1 LRILF
6 AFDPRRTAILLIG
19 GDKSGRWNQ
28 WYAAMVPLADQL
40 YDQPR
45 RLSPRGSVAV
55 TKTKSFDILRR
66 KVRADPERARRVAE
80 HKRAIMDA
88 LALAEARE
96 QRNVT
101 QKDIAEILGVTQ
113 ANVSRIE
120 REEDVYLSTLRKYVE
135 ALGGRLEVSA
145 VFPDKTVSLSRS
157 NRSRR

>member
-1 LRILF
+1 
-6 AFDPRRTAILLIG
+6 
-19 GDKSGRWNQ
+19 
-28 WYAAMVPLADQL
+28 
-40 YDQPR
+40 
-45 RLSPRGSVAV
+45 V
-55 TKTKSFDILRR
+55 TKTKSFEILRR

-80 HKRAIMDA
+80 HKRAILDA

-135 ALGGRLEVSA
+135 ALGGRLEVTA
-145 VFPDKTVSLSRS
+145 VFPDKTVSLRRS
-157 NRSRR
+157 NQSRR

>member
-1 LRILF
+1 
-6 AFDPRRTAILLIG
+6 
-19 GDKSGRWNQ
+19 
-28 WYAAMVPLADQL
+28 
-40 YDQPR
+40 
-45 RLSPRGSVAV
+45 V

-80 HKRAIMDA
+80 HKRAILDA

-101 QKDIAEILGVTQ
+101 QKDIAEILGVSQ

-157 NRSRR
+157 HRARS

>member
-1 LRILF
+1 M
-6 AFDPRRTAILLIG
+6 
-19 GDKSGRWNQ
+19 N
-28 WYAAMVPLADQL
+28 
-40 YDQPR
+40 
-45 RLSPRGSVAV
+45 
-55 TKTKSFDILRR
+55 KTKSFDILRR

-80 HKRAIMDA
+80 HKRAILDA

-101 QKDIAEILGVTQ
+101 QKEIAEMLGVTQ

-120 REEDVYLSTLRKYVE
+120 REEDVYLSTLRRYVE

>member
-1 LRILF
+1 
-6 AFDPRRTAILLIG
+6 
-19 GDKSGRWNQ
+19 
-28 WYAAMVPLADQL
+28 M
-40 YDQPR
+40 
-45 RLSPRGSVAV
+45 
-55 TKTKSFDILRR
+55 TKTKSFEILRR

-80 HKRAIMDA
+80 HKRAILDA

-157 NRSRR
+157 NQSRR

>member
-1 LRILF
+1 
-6 AFDPRRTAILLIG
+6 
-19 GDKSGRWNQ
+19 
-28 WYAAMVPLADQL
+28 
-40 YDQPR
+40 
-45 RLSPRGSVAV
+45 V
-55 TKTKSFDILRR
+55 TKTKSFEILRR

-80 HKRAIMDA
+80 HKRAILDA

-145 VFPDKTVSLSRS
+145 VFPDKTVSLRRS

>member
-1 LRILF
+1 
-6 AFDPRRTAILLIG
+6 
-19 GDKSGRWNQ
+19 
-28 WYAAMVPLADQL
+28 M
-40 YDQPR
+40 
-45 RLSPRGSVAV
+45 
-55 TKTKSFDILRR
+55 TKTKSFEILRR

-80 HKRAIMDA
+80 HKRAILDA

-145 VFPDKTVSLSRS
+145 VFPDKTVSLRRS

>member
-1 LRILF
+1 
-6 AFDPRRTAILLIG
+6 
-19 GDKSGRWNQ
+19 
-28 WYAAMVPLADQL
+28 
-40 YDQPR
+40 
-45 RLSPRGSVAV
+45 V